1 MAWAIVYYVK
11 MGSREPQY
19 SNKSTVPTLF
29 LYIKTHWGT
38 M

>member
-19 SNKSTVPTLF
+19 NNKSTVPTFF
-29 LYIKTHWGT
+29 LCDSFPEGAG
-38 M
+38 